1 MGRGPLSASTWQ
13 WIIREQGEEGYEGGF
28 IVAGGDVVPSGK
40 MISITQLGRDVG
52 KERPDVELKW
62 KEIEL
67 TIDLVSLWKLHTQQ
81 PYSPIWPKN

>member
-1 MGRGPLSASTWQ
+1 MHLYGSGSLGS
-13 WIIREQGEEGYEGGF
+13 RERRVEDEGGF

-67 TIDLVSLWKLHTQQ
+67 TIDFSVALETAYPTAVF
-81 PYSPIWPKN
+81 PIWPTN